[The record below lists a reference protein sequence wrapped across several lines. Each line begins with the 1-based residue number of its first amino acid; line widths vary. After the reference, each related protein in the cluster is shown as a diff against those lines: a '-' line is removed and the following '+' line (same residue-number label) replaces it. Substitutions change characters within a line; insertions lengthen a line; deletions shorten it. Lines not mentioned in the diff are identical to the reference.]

1 MKRILLHPTYFPNIG
16 HMIALWNAGE
26 ITFEIHDHFEK
37 QTYRN
42 RMIFLGA
49 HGRQILSVP
58 VQHAKSLQRRPTH
71 QVKVV
76 NDTDWQR
83 HHWKSLETAY
93 RSSPYFEYYED
104 DLMPLFDRRFDSL
117 VELNLATIEKIFEL
131 LGRPLTWRLTGEY
144 QPQAPQGVIDLRP
157 LVRAKQ
163 KHHYIDRLEPYTQ
176 VFTDRHPFAPDLSF
190 LDLLFMQGPASVLY
204 LEKHAPL
211 VLK

>member
-1 MKRILLHPTYFPNIG
+1 
-16 HMIALWNAGE
+16 MIALWNADE
-26 ITFEIHDHFEK
+26 IIFEIHDHFEK

-49 HGRQILSVP
+49 HGRQILPVP
-58 VQHAKSLQRRPTH
+58 VHHAKSLQRRPTRE
-71 QVKVV
+71 VLIA
-76 NDTDWQR
+76 NDTDWPR
-83 HHWKSLETAY
+83 HHRKSLETAY

-104 DLMPLFDRRFDSL
+104 DLMPLFEQRFDNL
-117 VELNLATIEKIFEL
+117 LDLNLATIAKVFEL
-131 LGRPLTWRLTGEY
+131 LGRPVTWRLTDEY
-144 QPQAPQGVIDLRP
+144 RPQAPEGVSDLRP

-163 KHHYIDRLEPYTQ
+163 KHDYIDRLEPYTQ
-176 VFTDRHPFAPDLSF
+176 VFSDRHPFVPDLSF